1 MPFAIDQNLC
11 VSCGSCF
18 GNCPNRAF
26 IRKGEACF
34 VTEMCSDCGV
44 CTYYCPMDAI
54 GKGKIKAEFNN
65 KILDKALKDK
75 LSLKRHIVAMKYADK
90 VPEGVPV

>member
-1 MPFAIDQNLC
+1 
-11 VSCGSCF
+11 
-18 GNCPNRAF
+18 
-26 IRKGEACF
+26 
-34 VTEMCSDCGV
+34 
-44 CTYYCPMDAI
+44 MDAI